1 MTCIVGLVEKGEVHI
16 GGDSAGV
23 AGYDLAVRADRKVF
37 RNGDFVMGFTTSF
50 RMGQLLAC
58 AFTPP
63 KRHLDQDVY
72 KFMVTDFVDAVR
84 DCFKRGGFAEREREA
99 ESGGTF
105 LVGYAGRLFEIGSD
119 YQVGENTEPYSAC
132 GCGGQVAMGALHAT
146 KGMGMSPDQ
155 RIIAALRA
163 AETFSAGVR
172 GPFHVEVLR

>member
-1 MTCIVGLVEKGEVHI
+1 MTCIVGLVDKGEVWI

-23 AGYDLAVRADRKVF
+23 AGYDLTVRADRKVF
-37 RNGDFVMGFTTSF
+37 RNGDFVMGFTSSF

-84 DCFKRGGFAEREREA
+84 ECFKSGGFAEREKEA

-105 LVGYAGRLFEIGSD
+105 LVGYAGRLFEIAGD
-119 YQVGENTEPYSAC
+119 YQVGENVEPYAAC

-146 KGMGMSPDQ
+146 EGSALAPGQ
-155 RIIAALRA
+155 RVAAALRA
-163 AETFSAGVR
+163 AEAFSAGVR